1 MKGACLKISNSLFVT
16 HLDQNLPHADLL
28 AINEY
33 HPFLHNGTS
42 LWQVDTFK
50 SNAVY
55 TSWEV
60 FLALQASE
68 QYLMDSQFF
77 AQDFLQVISFLQATQ
92 ILLGRKLL
100 FPLKDVFV
108 MIF

>member
-1 MKGACLKISNSLFVT
+1 MKGVCLKISNSLFVT

-28 AINEY
+28 VINEY
-33 HPFLHNGTS
+33 HPFLHNGRS

-55 TSWEV
+55 TSREV

-68 QYLMDSQFF
+68 QYLRDSQFF